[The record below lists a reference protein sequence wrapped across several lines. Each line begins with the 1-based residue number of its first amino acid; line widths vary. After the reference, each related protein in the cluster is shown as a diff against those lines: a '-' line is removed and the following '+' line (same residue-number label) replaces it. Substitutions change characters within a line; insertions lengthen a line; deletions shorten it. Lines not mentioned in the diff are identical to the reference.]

1 MRHYPGTSQGTAFL
15 PMPRQQFLLP
25 CPSIDTMSHPSGADE
40 LSFPSLASAV
50 HWTPDASLVSVTAD
64 VQRNTTDPLHLSLF
78 AITEQTDP

>member
-1 MRHYPGTSQGTAFL
+1 
-15 PMPRQQFLLP
+15 
-25 CPSIDTMSHPSGADE
+25 MSHPSGADE